1 MLQHAFLIQ
10 AHTFPLLLARIIS
23 KLNAPNH
30 HFFINID
37 AKVDPEPFEKA
48 LTPPLRGNI
57 HFIGHRLVFW
67 GGYSL
72 IECTL
77 NLLSEA
83 FQSNIKYDYFHFIS
97 GQDYPC
103 VSNDAFDYTF
113 EKSDGRSYMKYDNEE
128 EHEIWNRYK
137 GKYEKRYRYYY
148 FRDSAKLSPARI
160 VLNCIL
166 TKIPIPY
173 RKSIKGVRAGWE
185 WFSWHR
191 NVVTFVV
198 NYFIENPNFLK
209 RFKHTSCCDE
219 LIFHTLLYPYLDELN
234 ICKEDSKRFLE
245 WHPKRQYT
253 GRLPLILNESEYRE
267 IIESGAV
274 FCRKVEPDISNIL
287 MDLLDKR

>member
-10 AHTFPLLLARIIS
+10 AHTFPLLLARFIS

-37 AKVDPEPFEKA
+37 AKVDPEHFEK
-48 LTPPLRGNI
+48 
-57 HFIGHRLVFW
+57 
-67 GGYSL
+67 
-72 IECTL
+72 
-77 NLLSEA
+77 
-83 FQSNIKYDYFHFIS
+83 
-97 GQDYPC
+97 
-103 VSNDAFDYTF
+103 
-113 EKSDGRSYMKYDNEE
+113 
-128 EHEIWNRYK
+128 
-137 GKYEKRYRYYY
+137 
-148 FRDSAKLSPARI
+148 ARI

-173 RKSIKGVRAGWE
+173 RKSIKGVRAGWV

-219 LIFHTLLYPYLDELN
+219 IIFHTLLYPYLDELN
-234 ICKEDSKRFLE
+234 ICKEDSKRFIE

-267 IIESGAV
+267 IIESGVV